1 VGWLCCTEPTC
12 HSHIECQLEFCA
24 NSVCAAVQEFSS
36 DMNSRPVKRIED
48 VVRLR
53 TAQFSE
59 DSGPIAHP
67 IRPESYI
74 KMDNFYTVT
83 VYEKGAEIIRV
94 YHTLLGK
101 EGFRYC
107 DLEKK
112 EKPKTYT
119 FWRQCDETP
128 NNILGCSWGTVV
140 QALCCVVC
148 FGVMNAL
155 QHALNCSRGH
165 CQSLHSH
172 PMQRTITSACVTT
185 SATTDVSEPCC
196 KRQK

>member
-1 VGWLCCTEPTC
+1 MVCSLSVLSDLCHHPSQSLPSTNKAAQY
-12 HSHIECQLEFCA
+12 S
-24 NSVCAAVQEFSS
+24 NSKYSVQEFSS

-101 EGFRYC
+101 EGFRC
-107 DLEKK
+107 FSAPHLASRRSSFMHDSTSVASVLPMKR
-112 EKPKTYT
+112 
-119 FWRQCDETP
+119 FD
-128 NNILGCSWGTVV
+128 
-140 QALCCVVC
+140 AL
-148 FGVMNAL
+148 
-155 QHALNCSRGH
+155 
-165 CQSLHSH
+165 
-172 PMQRTITSACVTT
+172 P
-185 SATTDVSEPCC
+185 P
-196 KRQK
+196 

>member
-1 VGWLCCTEPTC
+1 
-12 HSHIECQLEFCA
+12 
-24 NSVCAAVQEFSS
+24 
-36 DMNSRPVKRIED
+36 MNSRPVKRIED

-101 EGFRYC
+101 EGFRYTQ
-107 DLEKK
+107 
-112 EKPKTYT
+112 PA
-119 FWRQCDETP
+119 WP
-128 NNILGCSWGTVV
+128 SSS
-140 QALCCVVC
+140 AL
-148 FGVMNAL
+148 FKHMPL
-155 QHALNCSRGH
+155 L
-165 CQSLHSH
+165 
-172 PMQRTITSACVTT
+172 
-185 SATTDVSEPCC
+185 
-196 KRQK
+196 

>member
-1 VGWLCCTEPTC
+1 
-12 HSHIECQLEFCA
+12 
-24 NSVCAAVQEFSS
+24 
-36 DMNSRPVKRIED
+36 MNSRPVKRIED

-101 EGFRYC
+101 EGFR
-107 DLEKK
+107 
-112 EKPKTYT
+112 
-119 FWRQCDETP
+119 
-128 NNILGCSWGTVV
+128 
-140 QALCCVVC
+140 C
-148 FGVMNAL
+148 F
-155 QHALNCSRGH
+155 
-165 CQSLHSH
+165 SH
-172 PMQRTITSACVTT
+172 TQR
-185 SATTDVSEPCC
+185 EPCSHSSMTVFH
-196 KRQK
+196 

>member
-1 VGWLCCTEPTC
+1 
-12 HSHIECQLEFCA
+12 
-24 NSVCAAVQEFSS
+24 
-36 DMNSRPVKRIED
+36 MNSRPVKRIQD

-101 EGFRYC
+101 DGFRYC
-107 DLEKK
+107 DLQ
-112 EKPKTYT
+112 
-119 FWRQCDETP
+119 RETGK
-128 NNILGCSWGTVV
+128 NYILLRRMRSQVSYQSV
-140 QALCCVVC
+140 H
-148 FGVMNAL
+148 GVL
-155 QHALNCSRGH
+155 
-165 CQSLHSH
+165 
-172 PMQRTITSACVTT
+172 
-185 SATTDVSEPCC
+185 
-196 KRQK
+196 

>member
-1 VGWLCCTEPTC
+1 
-12 HSHIECQLEFCA
+12 
-24 NSVCAAVQEFSS
+24 
-36 DMNSRPVKRIED
+36 MNSRPVKRIED

-101 EGFRYC
+101 DGFRYC
-107 DLEKK
+107 DLQKK
-112 EKPKTYT
+112 EEQKA
-119 FWRQCDETP
+119 TP
-128 NNILGCSWGTVV
+128 FSVHLMRSQVLYRAV
-140 QALCCVVC
+140 Q
-148 FGVMNAL
+148 GVL
-155 QHALNCSRGH
+155 
-165 CQSLHSH
+165 
-172 PMQRTITSACVTT
+172 
-185 SATTDVSEPCC
+185 
-196 KRQK
+196 

>member
-1 VGWLCCTEPTC
+1 MIHVNDCV
-12 HSHIECQLEFCA
+12 F
-24 NSVCAAVQEFSS
+24 VCVQEFSS

-101 EGFRYC
+101 EGFRWAVASQP
-107 DLEKK
+107 LHL
-112 EKPKTYT
+112 
-119 FWRQCDETP
+119 F
-128 NNILGCSWGTVV
+128 
-140 QALCCVVC
+140 ALMC
-148 FGVMNAL
+148 M
-155 QHALNCSRGH
+155 H
-165 CQSLHSH
+165 
-172 PMQRTITSACVTT
+172 MQPSVIAS
-185 SATTDVSEPCC
+185 
-196 KRQK
+196 

>member
-1 VGWLCCTEPTC
+1 MTLFE
-12 HSHIECQLEFCA
+12 QLVTLIQSA
-24 NSVCAAVQEFSS
+24 GLNSVLTLCCAAVQEFSS

-107 DLEKK
+107 D
-112 EKPKTYT
+112 
-119 FWRQCDETP
+119 
-128 NNILGCSWGTVV
+128 
-140 QALCCVVC
+140 
-148 FGVMNAL
+148 
-155 QHALNCSRGH
+155 
-165 CQSLHSH
+165 
-172 PMQRTITSACVTT
+172 
-185 SATTDVSEPCC
+185 
-196 KRQK
+196 

>member
-1 VGWLCCTEPTC
+1 
-12 HSHIECQLEFCA
+12 
-24 NSVCAAVQEFSS
+24 
-36 DMNSRPVKRIED
+36 MNSRPVKRIED

-101 EGFRYC
+101 EGFR
-107 DLEKK
+107 
-112 EKPKTYT
+112 
-119 FWRQCDETP
+119 
-128 NNILGCSWGTVV
+128 
-140 QALCCVVC
+140 C
-148 FGVMNAL
+148 FPVP
-155 QHALNCSRGH
+155 
-165 CQSLHSH
+165 HS
-172 PMQRTITSACVTT
+172 A
-185 SATTDVSEPCC
+185 
-196 KRQK
+196 

>member
-1 VGWLCCTEPTC
+1 MAEYSNRKYC
-12 HSHIECQLEFCA
+12 
-24 NSVCAAVQEFSS
+24 VQEFSS

-101 EGFRYC
+101 EGFRCLFYRT
-107 DLEKK
+107 
-112 EKPKTYT
+112 PSIA
-119 FWRQCDETP
+119 WRRASFIQDSASVASLLF
-128 NNILGCSWGTVV
+128 ILRSFD
-140 QALCCVVC
+140 ALH
-148 FGVMNAL
+148 
-155 QHALNCSRGH
+155 Q
-165 CQSLHSH
+165 
-172 PMQRTITSACVTT
+172 
-185 SATTDVSEPCC
+185 
-196 KRQK
+196 

>member
-1 VGWLCCTEPTC
+1 MFWLQHLHTF
-12 HSHIECQLEFCA
+12 SDSKLML
-24 NSVCAAVQEFSS
+24 VQEFSS

-101 EGFRYC
+101 QGFRYTSSSC
-107 DLEKK
+107 FSL
-112 EKPKTYT
+112 
-119 FWRQCDETP
+119 
-128 NNILGCSWGTVV
+128 
-140 QALCCVVC
+140 LCCSCLCHSNGHLCQAEPQWLMSTSIVLPKC
-148 FGVMNAL
+148 TQTWSQL
-155 QHALNCSRGH
+155 QDFCPCNRDKNCVDYKTGPAFLLA
-165 CQSLHSH
+165 CGA
-172 PMQRTITSACVTT
+172 ACV
-185 SATTDVSEPCC
+185 VRLQC
-196 KRQK
+196 Q

>member
-1 VGWLCCTEPTC
+1 
-12 HSHIECQLEFCA
+12 
-24 NSVCAAVQEFSS
+24 VQEFSS

-48 VVRLR
+48 AVRLR

-59 DSGPIAHP
+59 DSGPIAHT

-107 DLEKK
+107 DLGSVCC
-112 EKPKTYT
+112 T
-119 FWRQCDETP
+119 
-128 NNILGCSWGTVV
+128 GC
-140 QALCCVVC
+140 LFVVC
-148 FGVMNAL
+148 VLDGFQL
-155 QHALNCSRGH
+155 Q
-165 CQSLHSH
+165 
-172 PMQRTITSACVTT
+172 
-185 SATTDVSEPCC
+185 
-196 KRQK
+196 

>member
-1 VGWLCCTEPTC
+1 
-12 HSHIECQLEFCA
+12 
-24 NSVCAAVQEFSS
+24 
-36 DMNSRPVKRIED
+36 MNSRPVKRIED

-101 EGFRYC
+101 EGFRYRDLQKQQTKILHILASMYTGVLRGYC
-107 DLEKK
+107 D
-112 EKPKTYT
+112 TS
-119 FWRQCDETP
+119 F
-128 NNILGCSWGTVV
+128 V
-140 QALCCVVC
+140 CCVVC
-148 FGVMNAL
+148 FGVLSVL
-155 QHALNCSRGH
+155 QPALNCSDN
-165 CQSLHSH
+165 
-172 PMQRTITSACVTT
+172 IVKACIHN
-185 SATTDVSEPCC
+185 
-196 KRQK
+196 

>member
-1 VGWLCCTEPTC
+1 MTCCASNGLWQHESQVGSMLHLVLVALRLVAACSGSHVAVSFVTCVTFVTCSLFAFHLFTKSASSSRHC
-12 HSHIECQLEFCA
+12 HSVTATSIQLGIQQHTHCRS
-24 NSVCAAVQEFSS
+24 NCNLQEFSS

-101 EGFRYC
+101 EGFR
-107 DLEKK
+107 
-112 EKPKTYT
+112 
-119 FWRQCDETP
+119 
-128 NNILGCSWGTVV
+128 
-140 QALCCVVC
+140 C
-148 FGVMNAL
+148 FSHTQREPG
-155 QHALNCSRGH
+155 S
-165 CQSLHSH
+165 HSSMPVFH
-172 PMQRTITSACVTT
+172 
-185 SATTDVSEPCC
+185 
-196 KRQK
+196 